1 MGTEKTETRSAG
13 SGKNR
18 LFRADNLLKLKRVFR
33 GDNLLKLKECSGVT
47 TFKLKECSGVTT
59 IVQG

>member
-18 LFRADNLLKLKRVFR
+18 LFRGDNLLKLKRVFR

-47 TFKLKECSGVTT
+47 TYSNLKS
-59 IVQG
+59 VQG